1 MGHADVALGNGR
13 RVTRT
18 LGELLITAGVLVL
31 LFVVYQVWWTNVVS
45 ERATATASRQIERS
59 WATQPT
65 EAAQQYPGGIHAG
78 SGFAF
83 LYLPRLG
90 AHWRE
95 PVIQGVTLPD
105 LAKGVGHYPATALPG
120 AVGNFAVAGH
130 RATNGQ
136 PFAHLDLIRSGDS
149 AVVETATRYYVYR
162 LGPTHIVA
170 PTKTSVVLPVPN
182 HPGATPH
189 RRLITLTTCNP
200 RWASYQRM
208 IIHGVLVSS
217 TLKSAGRPAALTG
230 NG

>member
-1 MGHADVALGNGR
+1 MGHAGVALAGR
-13 RVTRT
+13 RITRS
-18 LGELLITAGVLVL
+18 LGEVLVSAGVLVL
-31 LFVVYQVWWTNVVS
+31 LFVVYQLWWTNVVAQH
-45 ERATATASRQIERS
+45 ATATVSRQLEAR
-59 WATQPT
+59 WGQQPSGVGS
-65 EAAQQYPGGIHAG
+65 QYPGGIHPG
-78 SGFAF
+78 SGFAL

-95 PVIQGVTLPD
+95 PVIQGVTLDD
-105 LAKGVGHYPATALPG
+105 LAKGVGHYPASALPG

-136 PFAHLDLIRSGDS
+136 PFANLDQIRPGDS

-170 PTKTSVVLPVPN
+170 PTKTSEVLPVPN
-182 HPGATPH
+182 HPGGQPH

-217 TLKSAGRPAALTG
+217 TPKAAGRPAALSS